1 MPLEFYDQV
10 VLTSIGNAIG
20 RMEKID
26 RTKADIFRGK
36 FARLCVEVDLR
47 KPLVPKVFIS
57 GLWQKVEDE
66 GIRMV
71 FFQCGR
77 FGHNIEVCTAKN
89 LDQAT
94 KNKDKD
100 LNREE
105 QDNNWNKK
113 YENQKFGPWMIARKN
128 YRKPLSSRV
137 RIVEKETTTQ
147 KTSNIGSRFTV
158 LEEDPSYV
166 DNKVVVPE
174 SLEHNTSGNNVAN
187 KKQQMVGGKNKEEL
201 KKSLQS
207 VVNRN
212 LASSSTKGKG
222 KVAGAVRVVYS
233 DQLSKQN
240 DGTGIGQTVEKR
252 NLAIKNHTVGLEDKS
267 EMNNQPPQDDLL
279 NGNTI
284 CNQEASKDQ
293 AGVGV
298 SGVAK
303 EKETNSMEEGSSS
316 KMDIVLA
323 NADSDKGAKAE
334 GFSEGIWV
342 IWELAAVEIDI
353 LAYSSQLVRM
363 TVRSDNDEWLLTA
376 VYGSPNAEER
386 KWLWHSLKLSSE
398 IHDLAWMIIGD
409 FNQVL
414 LLDEKTGKNGVNVA
428 HCKQMI
434 DCLCSCNLADLGA
447 SGAKYTWS
455 RKCDGFNFTRERL
468 DKAVANDR
476 WSTMFP
482 KAKVFNLPKTHSDHH
497 PVLQFLQAHWD
508 YDGVINSTKLGKLA
522 EALNKWKF
530 ETFGDLVKKK
540 KCLLARL
547 KGIQIRL
554 AQGPNDYLQHLEV
567 ALVEE
572 FNLILYQEEVMWQQ
586 KAKLDWLKYGDCNSK
601 YYHAIVKRRQ
611 HKKQIST
618 FKRDDNSWC
627 LDKGELT
634 KMVVEFYSNL
644 YSDDGT

>member
-1 MPLEFYDQV
+1 MKLLARDISYTYLCNRIRQLWSLQGEFQALDLDNGYYCVRFSNKSDYFHVLTNGPWIIAGHYLTIRRWSPGFRSEEGTVDSVLPGMPLEFYDQV

-207 VVNRN
+207 VV
-212 LASSSTKGKG
+212 
-222 KVAGAVRVVYS
+222 
-233 DQLSKQN
+233 
-240 DGTGIGQTVEKR
+240 
-252 NLAIKNHTVGLEDKS
+252 
-267 EMNNQPPQDDLL
+267 
-279 NGNTI
+279 
-284 CNQEASKDQ
+284 
-293 AGVGV
+293 
-298 SGVAK
+298 
-303 EKETNSMEEGSSS
+303 
-316 KMDIVLA
+316 
-323 NADSDKGAKAE
+323 
-334 GFSEGIWV
+334 
-342 IWELAAVEIDI
+342 
-353 LAYSSQLVRM
+353 
-363 TVRSDNDEWLLTA
+363 
-376 VYGSPNAEER
+376 
-386 KWLWHSLKLSSE
+386 
-398 IHDLAWMIIGD
+398 
-409 FNQVL
+409 
-414 LLDEKTGKNGVNVA
+414 
-428 HCKQMI
+428 
-434 DCLCSCNLADLGA
+434 
-447 SGAKYTWS
+447 
-455 RKCDGFNFTRERL
+455 
-468 DKAVANDR
+468 
-476 WSTMFP
+476 
-482 KAKVFNLPKTHSDHH
+482 
-497 PVLQFLQAHWD
+497 
-508 YDGVINSTKLGKLA
+508 
-522 EALNKWKF
+522 
-530 ETFGDLVKKK
+530 
-540 KCLLARL
+540 
-547 KGIQIRL
+547 
-554 AQGPNDYLQHLEV
+554 
-567 ALVEE
+567 
-572 FNLILYQEEVMWQQ
+572 
-586 KAKLDWLKYGDCNSK
+586 
-601 YYHAIVKRRQ
+601 
-611 HKKQIST
+611 
-618 FKRDDNSWC
+618 
-627 LDKGELT
+627 
-634 KMVVEFYSNL
+634 
-644 YSDDGT
+644 